1 MGSEACEAQNPQCRI
16 LTFRPTM
23 EEFADFNKYIAHMES
38 QGAHRAGLAK
48 VVPPEA
54 WRARH
59 SYEHVGDLLIPVPLQ
74 QEVLGKAG
82 VFTQYSRRRSAM
94 TVREYRRLATSA
106 KYQAPRHVDSEDLER
121 QYWRTRAFGAPIY
134 GADVS
139 GSLFAV
145 GTEHWNLGHLGSALD
160 LLERDCGLVIQGV
173 NTPYLYF
180 GMWKATFAW
189 HTEDMDLYSIN
200 YLHFGEPKTWYA
212 VPPEHGQ
219 RLERLARQL
228 FPGSARG
235 CAAFLRHKA
244 VLMSPTVLRDNGIPF
259 SRVTQEAGEFVVTF
273 PYGYHAGFNHGFNCA
288 EATNFATPRWVD
300 YGKAASQCSCGE
312 ARVSFPMD
320 AFVRVLQPERYELWK
335 GAQGGKAV
343 DLEEPAHPRK
353 RELTAR
359 GRGPRSRR
367 PSLGGR
373 QLLSGE
379 TRGLVCRVAT
389 GVGSMQDTHTSNLPG
404 LCESASVQPWAAVT
418 NSREGPGHIPALS
431 PDGIEGDLNPSRDSQ
446 GLGSPLREEA
456 QLSTVPAPPVAKR
469 GRGRPRKLKAQVPPV
484 LIPPSGRRGRG
495 RPRKLQAQGPPV
507 VAQAEGFVLV
517 AGTEHQALGP
527 QDPPVSMLGTL
538 MEVPA
543 SENPGPQKSAQALGC
558 CSPDLPPL
566 GSPLNDDSPMD
577 SDTGSLSLDSTAG
590 NLPVVTSLTA
600 PDVSMPLSTVSRDG
614 ACVCVPPGNLDEGM
628 RSEHSY
634 SKVLEA
640 VHVDSVSLPAL

>member
-335 GAQGGKAV
+335 GAQNWTSV
-343 DLEEPAHPRK
+343 DHVKPA
-353 RELTAR
+353 
-359 GRGPRSRR
+359 SRR
-367 PSLGGR
+367 RRRLTSPETAPLTVRFKLGRR
-373 QLLSGE
+373 QRLRGE
-379 TRGLVCRVAT
+379 TRSVIHHAAKGLGKRH
-389 GVGSMQDTHTSNLPG
+389 GVLRPILSLSCSRIKT
-404 LCESASVQPWAAVT
+404 ASVQPWAAGT
-418 NSREGPGHIPALS
+418 NSFEGSSHLLALS
-431 PDGIEGDLNPSRDSQ
+431 PGVFSSDLLLSNSRGRGHRQ
-446 GLGSPLREEA
+446 KYEVQQPTLP
-456 QLSTVPAPPVAKR
+456 VPPHDRPR
-469 GRGRPRKLKAQVPPV
+469 RGRPRKSDTLAQTQKPLPKKTGHS
-484 LIPPSGRRGRG
+484 I
-495 RPRKLQAQGPPV
+495 
-507 VAQAEGFVLV
+507 
-517 AGTEHQALGP
+517 LGP
-527 QDPPVSMLGTL
+527 TNSSMVWPGIWMEEPVRGH
-538 MEVPA
+538 PA
-543 SENPGPQKSAQALGC
+543 PQGSQEGLGC
-558 CSPDLPPL
+558 CCAPDLQPLGPPL
-566 GSPLNDDSPMD
+566 DPASPMHP
-577 SDTGSLSLDSTAG
+577 GPCLLSLDSIALD
-590 NLPVVTSLTA
+590 LPLVI
-600 PDVSMPLSTVSRDG
+600 PLSAPNVSLPFSWAPTGDG
-614 ACVCVPPGNLDEGM
+614 T
-628 RSEHSY
+628 RSRNSAEAIRREHSY
-634 SKVLEA
+634 FKVLA
-640 VHVDSVSLPAL
+640 TMDLHL